1 MTWLYWIS
9 TICAMIPCMQFCN
22 IWEKW
27 GKCVISLYIYGIF
40 VGRRTSYTS
49 NSPTST
55 LVPFETEQ
63 GLKGIH
69 QVRLVIGGFNESC
82 VICIFNLKQSKK
94 RDFEV
99 GRLVKKKKKWV
110 KMNGQRSL
118 AVQSALTQILKYRY
132 K

>member
-22 IWEKW
+22 IWEN
-27 GKCVISLYIYGIF
+27 VSFHYIYGIF

-55 LVPFETEQ
+55 LVPFETKQ

-69 QVRLVIGGFNESC
+69 KIRLVIGGFNESR
-82 VICIFNLKQSKK
+82 VICIFNLKQS
-94 RDFEV
+94 
-99 GRLVKKKKKWV
+99 
-110 KMNGQRSL
+110 
-118 AVQSALTQILKYRY
+118 
-132 K
+132 